1 MCRYE
6 EARGAGQYHSEATL
20 LSLELIVNGL
30 LKSPTTDQRT
40 IYVFEKAKKKDPQ
53 NFSWSP

>member
-1 MCRYE
+1 MRKLRE
-6 EARGAGQYHSEATL
+6 LANIILRPLS